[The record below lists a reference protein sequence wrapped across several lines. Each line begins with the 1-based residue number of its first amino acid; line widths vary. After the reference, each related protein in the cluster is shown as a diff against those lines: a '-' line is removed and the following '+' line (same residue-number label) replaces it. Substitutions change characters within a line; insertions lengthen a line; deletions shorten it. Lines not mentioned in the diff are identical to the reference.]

1 MSLKIYESQ
10 TRNGRGAFGLFPASP
25 WTFTSTKGSISL
37 AGWPQLNPWFEQAI
51 KITNFIE
58 LF

>member
-25 WTFTSTKGSISL
+25 
-37 AGWPQLNPWFEQAI
+37 
-51 KITNFIE
+51 
-58 LF
+58 